1 MTKRRCPPCRGQT
14 QNWRETLQ
22 CKSCNTRFEFGVKIC
37 PQCGTKLD
45 GNVGSKMTE
54 KALGTSMRLPDPL
67 PLTNPIDDDFDDAEA
82 APETPKPK
90 KAARKDEVSR
100 KPGKEIPR
108 ANKLKPAPAKPTQPE
123 PMEFDLASDGL
134 RAQLVERPELLEPG
148 LRIHSDSAGRP
159 TGVDLETEVG
169 DIDILARD
177 EEGHWVVVA
186 VVDGEADATLVTD
199 LLQRMG
205 WVQKHLAEKG
215 DQVRAIILLSS
226 MPEDLGYAAA
236 AMSDKLRFC
245 TWQFE
250 LKLEDVVF

>member
-1 MTKRRCPPCRGQT
+1 M
-14 QNWRETLQ
+14 
-22 CKSCNTRFEFGVKIC
+22 
-37 PQCGTKLD
+37 
-45 GNVGSKMTE
+45 
-54 KALGTSMRLPDPL
+54 
-67 PLTNPIDDDFDDAEA
+67 
-82 APETPKPK
+82 PKPK
-90 KAARKDEVSR
+90 KTSRKDEALR
-100 KPGKEIPR
+100 KPVKEVPK
-108 ANKLKPAPAKPTQPE
+108 AKKLKPAPAKPSQPE
-123 PMEFDLASDGL
+123 PMAFDLAADGL

-148 LRIHSDSAGRP
+148 LRIHCDSDGRLAGI
-159 TGVDLETEVG
+159 DLETEVG

-177 EEGHWVVVA
+177 EEDNWVVVS
-186 VVDGEADATLVTD
+186 VVDGEADAALVTD

-226 MPEDLGYAAA
+226 VPEDLGYAAA